1 MRIGARPAPG
11 ESASSIS
18 MRIRRIRPYCATQ
31 IAGSISWRRITI
43 GVRSMNFKTLSIPAI
58 LVAALAVTAC
68 ASTRTQQAPGEA
80 IDDTAITASIQTK
93 LIDDPVTK
101 ARQIEVETFRGVVQL
116 SGNVD
121 STASKARAAE
131 IASNT
136 KGVTRVDNNLDVR
149 DTNTTV
155 GTTVDDSLLT
165 TKVKAALVGNPVTK
179 ARQINVETLNGV
191 VQLSGFVDSNDE
203 ISEATKVASSV
214 SGVKNVENKL
224 AVKPAS

>member
-1 MRIGARPAPG
+1 
-11 ESASSIS
+11 
-18 MRIRRIRPYCATQ
+18 
-31 IAGSISWRRITI
+31 
-43 GVRSMNFKTLSIPAI
+43 MNFKTLSIPAV

-80 IDDTAITASIQTK
+80 IDDTAITSKIQED
-93 LIDDPVTK
+93 LIEDPVTK
-101 ARQIEVETFRGVVQL
+101 ARQIEVETYRGVVQL
-116 SGNVD
+116 SGYVD
-121 STASKARAAE
+121 TTTSKARAAE
-131 IASNT
+131 IAKRT

-149 DTNTTV
+149 NTETTV
-155 GTTVDDSLLT
+155 GTTIDDSLLT

-203 ISEATKVASSV
+203 ISEAARVASSV